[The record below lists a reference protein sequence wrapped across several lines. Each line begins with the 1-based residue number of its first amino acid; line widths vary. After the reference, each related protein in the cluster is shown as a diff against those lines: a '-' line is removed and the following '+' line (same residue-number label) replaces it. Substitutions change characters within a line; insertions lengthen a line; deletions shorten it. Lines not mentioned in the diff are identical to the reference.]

1 MTAALDPFSLLSEL
15 SSEERGALEGFL
27 EPREL
32 DAGSTLFRA
41 GEEADAVYF
50 VVDGAIAIRAEGQ
63 SLCELGSG
71 EVLGA
76 LCLVS
81 VGRRECDVVG
91 AIPTRLLSLTREGY
105 LRLREDLPA
114 LALRLQ
120 EAILRSFSALVRGV
134 VDESREKPAA
144 VS

>member
-1 MTAALDPFSLLSEL
+1 MTAALDPFSLVSEL
-15 SSEERGALEGFL
+15 SAEERGALEGFL

-32 DAGSTLFRA
+32 DAGSTLFRS
-41 GEEADAVYF
+41 GEEADALYF
-50 VVDGAIAIRAEGQ
+50 VLDGALAIKSEGQ
-63 SLCELGSG
+63 ALHELGGG

-91 AIPTRLLSLTREGY
+91 ATPTRLLALSREGY
-105 LRLREDLPA
+105 LRLRGDLPA

-120 EAILRSFSALVRGV
+120 EAILRSFSSLVRAA
-134 VDESREKPAA
+134 VDESRSAPDP

>member
-15 SSEERGALEGFL
+15 SSEERSALEGFL

-32 DAGSTLFRA
+32 DAGSTLFRS
-41 GEEADAVYF
+41 GEEADALYF
-50 VVDGAIAIRAEGQ
+50 VLDGAVSIKSDGQ
-63 SLCELGSG
+63 GLCEFGGG

-76 LCLVS
+76 LSLVS

-91 AIPTRLLSLTREGY
+91 ASATRLLSLTREGY

-120 EAILRSFSALVRGV
+120 EAILRSFSSLVRGV
-134 VDESREKPAA
+134 VDDSRERPAS